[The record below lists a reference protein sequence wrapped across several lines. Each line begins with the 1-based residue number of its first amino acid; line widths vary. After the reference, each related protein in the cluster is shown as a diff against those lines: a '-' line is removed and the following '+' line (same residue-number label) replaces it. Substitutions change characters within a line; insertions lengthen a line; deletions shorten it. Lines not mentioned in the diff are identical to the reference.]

1 MEDEIYRNY
10 LKYERNSYTYD
21 FQQFQRSRYFD
32 DSIFN
37 CKVAVI
43 EADKKSNLL
52 ENILKFNSK
61 AIPRAKAD
69 QEKKILLKV

>member
-10 LKYERNSYTYD
+10 LKYERNSYTFD
-21 FQQFQRSRYFD
+21 FQHFQRLRYFD

-43 EADKKSNLL
+43 EADKESNLL
-52 ENILKFNSK
+52 ENILEFNSK